1 MEDLQLGVI
10 ETRFAEIIWKNEPVS
25 SMELVRICE
34 KELGWK
40 KSTTFTVLRK
50 LCQKGI
56 FQNKETIVTSC
67 MSQQEFYTRRSAKL
81 VEDGFGDSLPAFL
94 TAFTKQRKPSAEEL
108 AEIRRIIDSLET
120 EIKS

>member
-10 ETRFAEIIWKNEPVS
+10 ETRFAELIWKNEPIR
-25 SMELVRICE
+25 SMDLMRLCQQ
-34 KELGWK
+34 ELGWN

-56 FQNKETIVTSC
+56 FQNNDAIVTSR
-67 MSQQEFYTRRSAKL
+67 MTMQEFYAMRSEKII
-81 VEDGFGDSLPAFL
+81 EDGFGDSLPAFL
-94 TAFTKQRKPSAEEL
+94 TAFTKQRKLSVEDL
-108 AEIRRIIDSLET
+108 AEIRRIIDSLEA